1 MTTPS
6 VQGDRAF
13 FGHPRGL
20 GLLFVVEMWERFS
33 YYGMRALLVL
43 YLVNALGWTT
53 ADATGLYGTYT
64 SLVYLT
70 PLLGGWLA
78 DRWLGTRR
86 AMILGGLTIAAGHF
100 TMAAPGMTPFYVGLA
115 LIVAGTGLFKP
126 NVSTQVGQLYAPG
139 DARRDGGFTLFYM
152 GINLGAALGPLACGW
167 LAQGSGL
174 GWHWGFAAAGA
185 GMVLGLGAY
194 LWGRDR
200 ALAGIGLRTPRLAAA
215 ASGPG
220 VEADGRTGLHA
231 LLGACAGLLAA
242 AALGVRTP
250 QPFLLGAAAGAA
262 FGVTVLGS
270 RGDER
275 RRVLAIFLVAFF
287 VVLFWAAYEQAGSSL
302 NLFADRNTDLRLGG
316 FEIPSSWVQSVPA
329 VAILLF
335 GLPFTAA
342 WAALARRGRE
352 PSAPAK
358 MAAGLALL
366 GLGFLV
372 MVAAGARADAGAKVS
387 PLWLVGGYTLHT
399 LGELC
404 LSPVGLSYVTKVA
417 PARFASLLMGAWF
430 LANAV
435 ANKIAGALAA
445 YTPTPG
451 EAAAAAGPAAAA
463 SGLGGLGGVVQRA
476 AQTFEGFFSIFVV
489 SSLAGAAL
497 LALAVPLV
505 KRLTA
510 GVKA

>member
-1 MTTPS
+1 VSSPPAAPAA
-6 VQGDRAF
+6 GADRAF
-13 FGHPRGL
+13 LGHPRGL

-33 YYGMRALLVL
+33 FYGMRALLVL
-43 YLVNALGWTT
+43 YLVNALGWAT

-100 TMAAPGMTPFYVGLA
+100 TMAVPGMAPFYAGLA

-126 NVSTQVGQLYAPG
+126 NVSTQVGELYAPG

-174 GWHWGFAAAGA
+174 GWHWGFGAAGV

-200 ALAGIGLRTPRLAAA
+200 MLPGVGLRPPRPAAGA
-215 ASGPG
+215 GGAG
-220 VEADGRTGLHA
+220 ADGRTGLHA
-231 LLGACAGLLAA
+231 VLGACGGLAAA
-242 AALGVRTP
+242 AALGVRSP
-250 QPFLLGAAAGAA
+250 QPLLLGAAAGAA

-270 RGDER
+270 RGEER

-316 FEIPSSWVQSVPA
+316 FELPSSWFQSVPA
-329 VAILLF
+329 VAILVF

-358 MAAGLALL
+358 MALGLALL

-445 YTPTPG
+445 YTPEPG
-451 EAAAAAGPAAAA
+451 QAPAAAAAG
-463 SGLGGLGGVVQRA
+463 LGGLVQRA

-489 SSLAGAAL
+489 TSLAAAVL

-510 GVKA
+510 GLKA